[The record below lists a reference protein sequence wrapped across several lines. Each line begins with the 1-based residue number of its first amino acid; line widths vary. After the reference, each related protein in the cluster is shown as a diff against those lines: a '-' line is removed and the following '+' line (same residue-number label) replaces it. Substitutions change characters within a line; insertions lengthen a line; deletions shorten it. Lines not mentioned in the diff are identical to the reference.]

1 MIIAQSW
8 PSKNVNCIFQRNSS
22 VMKLFSIIE
31 SSSHPQFSELYKQLG
46 YEELVFTS
54 MRKAIQKLKTVIPDV
69 VIADFLYGY
78 GNNYA
83 GVNISNLDVF
93 LYSLAKYAPQAR
105 MIALYEKSEQI
116 YIKQFEA
123 LFPDVQCLLLPVS
136 KARLEILLR

>member
-1 MIIAQSW
+1 
-8 PSKNVNCIFQRNSS
+8 
-22 VMKLFSIIE
+22 MKLFSIIE
-31 SSSHPQFSELYKQLG
+31 SSSHPPFSELYRRLG

-54 MRKAIQKLKTVIPDV
+54 MRKAIQTLKTVTPDV

-105 MIALYEKSEQI
+105 MIALYEKSEQG
-116 YIKQFEA
+116 YIKQFET
-123 LFPDVQCLLLPVS
+123 LFPDVKCLLLPVN
-136 KARLEILLR
+136 KMQLENVLKQLS

>member
-1 MIIAQSW
+1 
-8 PSKNVNCIFQRNSS
+8 
-22 VMKLFSIIE
+22 MKLYSIIE
-31 SSSHPQFSELYKQLG
+31 SASHPQFSALYRQLG

-54 MRKAIQKLKTVIPDV
+54 MRKAIQNLKTTQPDV

-105 MIALYEKSEQI
+105 MIAFYEKSEQS
-116 YIKQFEA
+116 YIQQFEE
-123 LFPDVQCLLLPVS
+123 LFPGVECVRLPVN
-136 KARLEILLR
+136 KPRLEALLKRPG